1 MREAVFQVM
10 DSWGSIGIFLLILIE
25 NLFPPIPSEVILT
38 FGGFMTTYTAMTAGE
53 AIAAAT
59 AGSVAGAVVLYG
71 AGRLATPS
79 RLERFLGGRVGTLLH
94 FQKEDVED
102 AAEWF
107 EKRGKA
113 AVLFCRCVPIIRSL
127 ISIPAGMAQMALAP
141 FLFLTTVGSLIWN
154 TVLICAGAAAGAS
167 WERVMETVDAYSNT
181 AVWAAGCSDIGST
194 LHSQKRKEKSRKW
207 ERSRERKK
215 INPCFTWRL
224 PALTGIKKMR
234 LIGIEPTHTAPEAIA
249 LSTELQTH

>member
-53 AIAAAT
+53 VIAAAT
-59 AGSVAGAVVLYG
+59 AGSVAGAAILYG

-141 FLFLTTVGSLIWN
+141 FLFLT
-154 TVLICAGAAAGAS
+154 VLICAGAAAGAS

-181 AVWAAGCSDIGST
+181 AVWAAAAAILAVLCIHRRGKKRAGNGKEAEIG
-194 LHSQKRKEKSRKW
+194 
-207 ERSRERKK
+207 KK
-215 INPCFTWRL
+215 
-224 PALTGIKKMR
+224 
-234 LIGIEPTHTAPEAIA
+234 
-249 LSTELQTH
+249 

>member
-181 AVWAAGCSDIGST
+181 AVWAAAAAILAALCIHRRGK
-194 LHSQKRKEKSRKW
+194 KRAGNGKEA
-207 ERSRERKK
+207 ENEKK
-215 INPCFTWRL
+215 
-224 PALTGIKKMR
+224 
-234 LIGIEPTHTAPEAIA
+234 
-249 LSTELQTH
+249 

>member
-141 FLFLTTVGSLIWN
+141 FLFLTTVIWN

-181 AVWAAGCSDIGST
+181 AVWAAATAILAALCIHRRGK
-194 LHSQKRKEKSRKW
+194 KRAGNGKEA
-207 ERSRERKK
+207 ENGKK
-215 INPCFTWRL
+215 
-224 PALTGIKKMR
+224 
-234 LIGIEPTHTAPEAIA
+234 
-249 LSTELQTH
+249 

>member
-38 FGGFMTTYTAMTAGE
+38 FGGFMTTCTAMTAGE

-59 AGSVAGAVVLYG
+59 AGSVAGAAVLYG
-71 AGRLATPS
+71 AGYLATPS
-79 RLERFLGGRVGTLLH
+79 RLERFLEGRAGALLH

-127 ISIPAGMAQMALAP
+127 ISIPAGMAQMAFAP
-141 FLFLTTVGSLIWN
+141 FLFLTAVGSLIWN
-154 TVLICAGAAAGAS
+154 TVLICAGAVAGAS
-167 WERVMETVDAYSNT
+167 WERVTETVDAYSNT
-181 AVWAAGCSDIGST
+181 VIWAAAAILAALCIRRRGRERAGN
-194 LHSQKRKEKSRKW
+194 RKEEKDG
-207 ERSRERKK
+207 KK
-215 INPCFTWRL
+215 
-224 PALTGIKKMR
+224 
-234 LIGIEPTHTAPEAIA
+234 
-249 LSTELQTH
+249 